1 MQLQRST
8 CQHASPS
15 SLDALHFPH
24 RQETPYNLP
33 RTLPKT
39 LRDSMDQPIDFRT
52 RTKTRRSRITFS
64 PQQLQVLESV
74 FLTVPYPDVTA
85 REKLASLL
93 LISEARIQV
102 WFQNRRAKLRRD
114 TRTINQCG
122 QCHHPSLLYPE
133 RYSHLNALAAEDT
146 VSENQAEADL
156 PMDLSLKCLN
166 DVFTSK

>member
-39 LRDSMDQPIDFRT
+39 LRGSMDQPIDFRT

-64 PQQLQVLESV
+64 PQQV
-74 FLTVPYPDVTA
+74 F
-85 REKLASLL
+85 
-93 LISEARIQV
+93 
-102 WFQNRRAKLRRD
+102 RAYTYFD
-114 TRTINQCG
+114 
-122 QCHHPSLLYPE
+122 
-133 RYSHLNALAAEDT
+133 ALPT
-146 VSENQAEADL
+146 FHRQ
-156 PMDLSLKCLN
+156 
-166 DVFTSK
+166 